1 MRALAR
7 VNGLSDGLLGDFS
20 EDADSLVGLD
30 GIAGKPSWGAL
41 AMDVVIAGDKLSVF
55 GSGGDLNHSSVT
67 NCI

>member
-20 EDADSLVGLD
+20 EDADFLVGLD
-30 GIAGKPSWGAL
+30 GIADTPSWGAL
-41 AMDVVIAGDKLSVF
+41 ARDVVIAGDKLSVF

>member
-30 GIAGKPSWGAL
+30 EIAGKPSWGAL
-41 AMDVVIAGDKLSVF
+41 ARDMVITGDILSVF

>member
-20 EDADSLVGLD
+20 GDADSLVGLD
-30 GIAGKPSWGAL
+30 GIADTPSWGAL
-41 AMDVVIAGDKLSVF
+41 ARDMVITGDILSVF

>member
-20 EDADSLVGLD
+20 EVADSLVGLD
-30 GIAGKPSWGAL
+30 GIADTPSWGAL
-41 AMDVVIAGDKLSVF
+41 ARDMVITGDILSVF